1 MGTYVNPGTRNMEI
15 DIDYDFYVDKSMLIK
30 VLNGKLNKIDRFIC
44 VSRPRRFG
52 KTMAAN
58 MIAAYYSK
66 GCDSH
71 GIFSSLKISKDPS
84 FEENIN
90 KYTVIQLD
98 MNDVV
103 TNKGP
108 FSVSDYINKVVVA
121 ELRNEYPIVDLEDG
135 ITLSDSI
142 KKINLLTR
150 DKFVF
155 IIDEYDVIIR
165 DQEYSSE
172 ISGYLS
178 FLVSLF
184 KNSAVS
190 PAIALSYLTGI
201 MPIIRE
207 KVQSK
212 LNNFTEYTMLDADD
226 MAPFMGFTEEEV
238 RSLAQKSGMAF
249 DDLKRWYD
257 GYNLKGKEIYSP
269 KSVISAVTK
278 KSCDDYWTQTSSYRA
293 LKDFI
298 LMDFEGIRKDIVSM
312 ISGSLVPV
320 NVRKFTNTPWE
331 IESRDDVFT
340 CLIHLGYLGY
350 DSEERSCFIPNYEL
364 MEEWI
369 SAIEDT
375 PDYRSVVDLIRDSKA
390 LMEATWNGDE
400 EIVAEAVAKA
410 HTEAC
415 SIQKYNNE
423 GSFQSALHLAYYYA
437 KSCYTIVN
445 ELPGGKGFADVAFI
459 PYKPDVPAIIIEL
472 KKDDTVDA
480 AISQIRERKYPE
492 ALEKYRDN
500 LLLVAI
506 TYDSKTKEHRARIE
520 KA

>member
-1 MGTYVNPGTRNMEI
+1 MGTYVNPGTERFKTSRI
-15 DIDYDFYVDKSMLIK
+15 SKFYVDKSMIISLLNDK
-30 VLNGKLNKIDRFIC
+30 VESDDRFLC

-71 GIFSSLKISKDPS
+71 EIFSDLKISKDPT
-84 FEENIN
+84 FEDNIN
-90 KYTVIQLD
+90 RYTVIKLD
-98 MNDVV
+98 INGAATGKGDKTIVQYYNENVV
-103 TNKGP
+103 PELMKAYPNVGLSSDMSIAKAL
-108 FSVSDYINKVVVA
+108 VSIH
-121 ELRNEYPIVDLEDG
+121 ESTG
-135 ITLSDSI
+135 
-142 KKINLLTR
+142 
-150 DKFVF
+150 DKLVF
-155 IIDEYDVIIR
+155 IIDEYDLPIR
-165 DQEYSSE
+165 DGKYASELGEY
-172 ISGYLS
+172 IA

-184 KNSAVS
+184 KSEETNYT
-190 PAIALSYLTGI
+190 IALAYLTGI

-238 RSLAQKSGMAF
+238 QSLSQKSGMAF

-390 LMEATWNGDE
+390 LMEATWKGDE

-415 SIQKYNNE
+415 SIQRYNNE

-480 AISQIRERKYPE
+480 AISQIRDRKYPE
-492 ALEKYRDN
+492 ALEKYRDD

>member
-1 MGTYVNPGTRNMEI
+1 MGTYVNPGLINFNSSKKNKYYI
-15 DIDYDFYVDKSMLIK
+15 DKSMLIAL
-30 VLNGKLNKIDRFIC
+30 LNESIGTDNRYLC

-71 GIFSSLKISKDPS
+71 EIFSDLKISKDPT

-98 MNDVV
+98 MNDIVI
-103 TNKGP
+103 NKGAI
-108 FSVSDYINKVVVA
+108 SVSDYINKVVVA

-142 KKINLLTR
+142 KRINLLTH
-150 DKFVF
+150 DQFVF
-155 IIDEYDVIIR
+155 IIDEYDIVIR
-165 DQEYSSE
+165 DEEYSNDFKD
-172 ISGYLS
+172 YLKL
-178 FLVSLF
+178 LVSLF
-184 KNSAVS
+184 KTSATA
-190 PAIALSYLTGI
+190 PAIAIAYLTGI
-201 MPIIRE
+201 LPIIKE

-212 LNNFTEYTMLDADD
+212 LNNFTEYTMVDADD

-238 RSLAQKSGMAF
+238 KDLSLKVGM
-249 DDLKRWYD
+249 DYEEVKHWYD
-257 GYNLKGKEIYSP
+257 GYNLKGLEIYSP
-269 KSVISAVTK
+269 KSVITAITK
-278 KSCDDYWTQTSSYRA
+278 KQCADYWSQTSSYEA
-293 LKDFI
+293 VTDYISLDLDGLKD
-298 LMDFEGIRKDIVSM
+298 DVVSM
-312 ISGSLVPV
+312 LSGDRVEVSTSFY
-320 NVRKFTNTPWE
+320 RNTM
-331 IESRDDVFT
+331 SFDTKDDVLT
-340 CLIHLGYLGY
+340 YLIHLGYLAY
-350 DSEERSCFIPNYEL
+350 DSGDGTCRNHNNEIKDMWALSMERARGYKEI
-364 MEEWI
+364 
-369 SAIEDT
+369 
-375 PDYRSVVDLIRDSKA
+375 YRTIKDSKK
-390 LMEATWNGDE
+390 LLEATWNGDE
-400 EIVAEAVAKA
+400 EIVAEGVAKA
-410 HTEAC
+410 HAEAC

-472 KKDDTVDA
+472 KKDDTTSA

>member
-1 MGTYVNPGTRNMEI
+1 MGTYVNPGTERLKRSKANK
-15 DIDYDFYVDKSMLIK
+15 YYVDKSMILS
-30 VLNGKLNKIDRFIC
+30 VLNEKINTDDNLIC

-71 GIFSSLKISKDPS
+71 EIFSSLNISKDPT

-90 KYTVIQLD
+90 KYTVIKLD

-103 TNKGP
+103 TNKGKL
-108 FSVSDYINKVVVA
+108 SVSEYIDEKVIS
-121 ELRNEYPIVDLEDG
+121 ELRKEYPSVTLKDG
-135 ITLSDSI
+135 VSLSTAIMEIYSSTGDQ
-142 KKINLLTR
+142 
-150 DKFVF
+150 FVF

-184 KNSAVS
+184 KNSTVS
-190 PAIALSYLTGI
+190 PAIALAYLTGI

-212 LNNFTEYTMLDADD
+212 LNNFKEYTMISPKG

-238 RSLAQKSGMAF
+238 QSLAQKSGMAF

-257 GYNLKGKEIYSP
+257 GYNLKGLEIYSP
-269 KSVISAVTK
+269 KSVINAIEEGV
-278 KSCDDYWTQTSSYRA
+278 CDDYWSQTSSYEA
-293 LKDFI
+293 LKDNI
-298 LMDFEGIRKDIVSM
+298 LMDFNGIKSDVIRMVSGES
-312 ISGSLVPV
+312 ISV
-320 NVRKFTNTPWE
+320 NVSKFTN
-331 IESRDDVFT
+331 SRVVNSKDDVFT
-340 CLIHLGYLGY
+340 ALIHLGYLGY
-350 DSEERSCFIPNYEL
+350 NYSEQTCFIPNYEL
-364 MEEWI
+364 MKEWI
-369 SAIEDT
+369 NVLEDT
-375 PDYRSVVDLIRDSKA
+375 PDYEGVAELIRESKR
-390 LMEATWNGDE
+390 LLEATWKGDE
-400 EIVAEAVAKA
+400 DAVAEAVARA
-410 HTEAC
+410 HAEAC
-415 SIQKYNNE
+415 SIQRYNNE

-472 KKDDTVDA
+472 KKDDTTSA

-492 ALEKYRDN
+492 ALEKYREN

>member
-1 MGTYVNPGTRNMEI
+1 MGTYVNPGTERFKTSRI
-15 DIDYDFYVDKSMLIK
+15 SKFYVDKSMIISLLNDK
-30 VLNGKLNKIDRFIC
+30 VESDDRFLC

-71 GIFSSLKISKDPS
+71 EIFSDLKISKDPT
-84 FEENIN
+84 FEDNIN
-90 KYTVIQLD
+90 RYTVIKLD
-98 MNDVV
+98 INGAATGKGDKTIVQYYNENVV
-103 TNKGP
+103 PELMKAYPNVGLSSDMSIAKAL
-108 FSVSDYINKVVVA
+108 VSIH
-121 ELRNEYPIVDLEDG
+121 ESTG
-135 ITLSDSI
+135 
-142 KKINLLTR
+142 

-155 IIDEYDVIIR
+155 IIDEYDLPIR
-165 DQEYSSE
+165 DGKYASELGEY
-172 ISGYLS
+172 IA

-184 KNSAVS
+184 KSEETNYT
-190 PAIALSYLTGI
+190 IALAYLTGI

-212 LNNFTEYTMLDADD
+212 LNNFTEYTMIDADD

-238 RSLAQKSGMAF
+238 QSLSQKSGMAF

-269 KSVISAVTK
+269 KSVISAVTR

-375 PDYRSVVDLIRDSKA
+375 PDYRSVVELIR
-390 LMEATWNGDE
+390 E
-400 EIVAEAVAKA
+400 
-410 HTEAC
+410 
-415 SIQKYNNE
+415 
-423 GSFQSALHLAYYYA
+423 
-437 KSCYTIVN
+437 
-445 ELPGGKGFADVAFI
+445 
-459 PYKPDVPAIIIEL
+459 
-472 KKDDTVDA
+472 
-480 AISQIRERKYPE
+480 
-492 ALEKYRDN
+492 
-500 LLLVAI
+500 
-506 TYDSKTKEHRARIE
+506 
-520 KA
+520 

>member
-1 MGTYVNPGTRNMEI
+1 MGTYVNPGTERLRRSKANK
-15 DIDYDFYVDKSMLIK
+15 YYVDKSMILS
-30 VLNGKLNKIDRFIC
+30 VLNEKINTDDNLIC

-71 GIFSSLKISKDPS
+71 EVFSDLKISKDPS
-84 FEENIN
+84 FEDNIN
-90 KYTVIQLD
+90 KYTVIKLD
-98 MNDVV
+98 INDVV
-103 TNKGP
+103 TNKGKL
-108 FSVSDYINKVVVA
+108 SVSEYIDEKVIS
-121 ELRNEYPIVDLEDG
+121 ELRKEYPSVTLKDG
-135 ITLSDSI
+135 VSLSTAIMEIYSSTGDQ
-142 KKINLLTR
+142 
-150 DKFVF
+150 FVF

-184 KNSAVS
+184 KNSTVS
-190 PAIALSYLTGI
+190 PAIALAYLTGI

-212 LNNFTEYTMLDADD
+212 LNNFKEYTMISPKG

-238 RSLAQKSGMAF
+238 QSLAQKSGVSF

-257 GYNLKGKEIYSP
+257 GYNLKGLEIYSP
-269 KSVISAVTK
+269 KSVINAIEEGV
-278 KSCDDYWTQTSSYRA
+278 CDDYWSQTSSYEA
-293 LKDFI
+293 LKDNI
-298 LMDFEGIRKDIVSM
+298 LMDFNGIKSDVIRMVSGES
-312 ISGSLVPV
+312 ISV
-320 NVRKFTNTPWE
+320 NVSKFTN
-331 IESRDDVFT
+331 SRVLNSKDDVFT
-340 CLIHLGYLGY
+340 ALIHLGYLGY
-350 DSEERSCFIPNYEL
+350 RYSEQTCFIPNYEL
-364 MEEWI
+364 LKEWI
-369 SAIEDT
+369 NVLEDT
-375 PDYRSVVDLIRDSKA
+375 PDYEGVAELIRESKR
-390 LMEATWNGDE
+390 LLEATWKGDE
-400 EIVAEAVAKA
+400 EIVAEAVARA

-415 SIQKYNNE
+415 SIQKYNSE

-445 ELPGGKGFADVAFI
+445 ELPGGKGYADVAFI

-472 KKDDTVDA
+472 KKDDTTSA
-480 AISQIRERKYPE
+480 AISQIRERRYPE
-492 ALEKYRDN
+492 ALEKYREN